1 MDDPSLVLRE
11 GISPIVMAVPNIP
24 PFNTP
29 SLTANCVVRIVLA
42 IIANL
47 VCLVPLRLL
56 YRNGEFAAVV
66 FITVVETK
74 NIFTIVKAALWH
86 TDDMETWWPGYGL
99 CDIEQFVYNG
109 CAGIYVTCLLAIMR
123 NLAHQVGV
131 LRAHPLTVQE
141 KRRRNFIQALIIFP
155 LPIVQLA
162 FTWPLAAQRYAVG
175 TLMGC
180 AWVPSSTWPYLVF
193 FIIAQLVVS
202 VVAGIYAV
210 ITFFRFRQVA
220 KATSS
225 ALASNRA
232 AFLRSQRTKRRLYL
246 MVMSILVPF
255 LPITITLCFVNVQAL
270 GALRP
275 FNFNEIHHPKTSLP
289 WETIIY
295 IPSRFNDFGSINNGY
310 ISIFT
315 AVPIFLFFGMTKDAI
330 NSYRIVMLYLGLG
343 KIWPNLH
350 NEYDPDRSVIM
361 QTASSSGFL
370 TRVTGRTKSSQSP
383 PECKSGSRL
392 ISKSISSSE
401 STSSHTL
408 TRMLTP
414 RLATFLG
421 SDAPV
426 SPLAPSWTDRLP
438 RNPFPFR
445 TKTDVVYLGSSIP
458 SRPPVLPPLAQA
470 SVFSLQSRTD
480 DEIREQAVPLE
491 HQISPPR
498 SRNFSLPVVAIGQ
511 PHPSEALDLPGA
523 FSTLES
529 SSSRCAKLADSR
541 PPSDAIGYHQRP

>member
-1 MDDPSLVLRE
+1 MDNSSLVLRE

-24 PFNTP
+24 PFTTP
-29 SLTANCVVRIVLA
+29 SLTANFVLRIVLA
-42 IIANL
+42 FIANL

-66 FITVVETK
+66 FITVVEIK
-74 NIFTIVKAALWH
+74 NIFTIVTASLWH
-86 TDDMETWWPGYGL
+86 TDNMEAWWPGYGL

-131 LRAHPLTVQE
+131 MRAHPMTVRE

-225 ALASNRA
+225 ALASSRA

-246 MVMSILVPF
+246 MVTSILVPF
-255 LPITITLCFVNVQAL
+255 LPITITLCFLNVQAL
-270 GALRP
+270 GVLRP
-275 FNFNEIHHPKTSLP
+275 FNFNEIHHSKTSLP
-289 WETIIY
+289 WETIIF
-295 IPSRFNDFGSINNGY
+295 IPSRFNDFGSLNNGY
-310 ISIFT
+310 ISIFS

-330 NSYRIVMLYLGLG
+330 NSYRIVMLYFGLG

-350 NEYDPDRSVIM
+350 NEYDPDRSAT

-370 TRVTGRTKSSQSP
+370 TRVTGITKPSQSSS
-383 PECKSGSRL
+383 ECKGGSHPM
-392 ISKSISSSE
+392 SKSISSSE
-401 STSSHTL
+401 STLSHNL

-414 RLATFLG
+414 RLATSLG
-421 SDAPV
+421 GDAPV
-426 SPLAPSWTDRLP
+426 SSLAPSWTDRLP
-438 RNPFPFR
+438 RNPFLFR

-458 SRPPVLPPLAQA
+458 SQPPVLPPLAQA
-470 SVFSLQSRTD
+470 SVFSLQSRND
-480 DEIREQAVPLE
+480 DEIREQAVSPQ
-491 HQISPPR
+491 HQISPPQ
-498 SRNFSLPVVAIGQ
+498 SRNFSLPVVARGQ

-523 FSTLES
+523 
-529 SSSRCAKLADSR
+529 
-541 PPSDAIGYHQRP
+541 PSKSGVAPDAIDYHQRP

>member
-1 MDDPSLVLRE
+1 MDYPSLFLRE

-24 PFNTP
+24 PFATP
-29 SLTANCVVRIVLA
+29 SLTANFVMRIILA

-66 FITVVETK
+66 FITVVEIK
-74 NIFTIVKAALWH
+74 NIFTIVMAALWH
-86 TDDMETWWPGYGL
+86 TDDMEAWWPGYGL

-131 LRAHPLTVQE
+131 MRAHPLTVRE
-141 KRRRNFIQALIIFP
+141 KRRRNLIQALIIFP

-220 KATSS
+220 KSTSS
-225 ALASNRA
+225 ALASSRA

-246 MVMSILVPF
+246 MVTSILVPF
-255 LPITITLCFVNVQAL
+255 LPITIILCFLNVQAL
-270 GALRP
+270 GTLRP

-289 WETIIY
+289 WETIIF
-295 IPSRFNDFGSINNGY
+295 IPSRFNDFGSLNNGY

-330 NSYRIVMLYLGLG
+330 NSYRIVVLYFGLG
-343 KIWPNLH
+343 KIWPSLY
-350 NEYDPDRSVIM
+350 NEYDPDRSAT
-361 QTASSSGFL
+361 QTAISSGFL
-370 TRVTGRTKSSQSP
+370 TRVTGRTKPSQSHS
-383 PECKSGSRL
+383 EYKSGSHPV
-392 ISKSISSSE
+392 SKSISSSE
-401 STSSHTL
+401 STSSHNL

-414 RLATFLG
+414 RLATSLG
-421 SDAPV
+421 GDAPV
-426 SPLAPSWTDRLP
+426 SSLSSSWTDRLP

-445 TKTDVVYLGSSIP
+445 TKTEVVYLDSSIP

-470 SVFSLQSRTD
+470 SVFSLQSRSD
-480 DEIREQAVPLE
+480 DEIREQAAVPPQ
-491 HQISPPR
+491 HQLSPPQ
-498 SRNFSLPVVAIGQ
+498 SRNFSLPVVARGQ
-511 PHPSEALDLPGA
+511 PHPSETLDLPGA

-529 SSSRCAKLADSR
+529 SSRCAKLADSR
-541 PPSDAIGYHQRP
+541 PLPDTTEYHQRP

>member
-24 PFNTP
+24 PFTTP
-29 SLTANCVVRIVLA
+29 SLTANFVIRIVLA

-66 FITVVETK
+66 FITVVEIK
-74 NIFTIVKAALWH
+74 NIFTIVTAALWH
-86 TDDMETWWPGYGL
+86 TDDMEAWWPGYGL

-131 LRAHPLTVQE
+131 MRAHPLTVRE

-225 ALASNRA
+225 ALASSRA

-246 MVMSILVPF
+246 MVTSILVPF
-255 LPITITLCFVNVQAL
+255 LPITITLCFLNVQAL

-289 WETIIY
+289 WETIIF
-295 IPSRFNDFGSINNGY
+295 IPSRFNDFGSLNNGY

-330 NSYRIVMLYLGLG
+330 NSYRIVVLYFGLG

-350 NEYDPDRSVIM
+350 NEYDPDRSAT

-370 TRVTGRTKSSQSP
+370 TRVTGRTKPSQSP
-383 PECKSGSRL
+383 SECKRGSHPM
-392 ISKSISSSE
+392 SKSISSNE
-401 STSSHTL
+401 STSSHNL

-414 RLATFLG
+414 RLATSLG
-421 SDAPV
+421 GDAPV
-426 SPLAPSWTDRLP
+426 SSLASSWTDRLP

-445 TKTDVVYLGSSIP
+445 TKTEVVYLGSSIP

-470 SVFSLQSRTD
+470 SVFSLQSRND
-480 DEIREQAVPLE
+480 DEIHEQTVPPQ
-491 HQISPPR
+491 HQTSPPR
-498 SRNFSLPVVAIGQ
+498 SRNFSLPVVARGQ
-511 PHPSEALDLPGA
+511 PHPSETLDLPGA

-529 SSSRCAKLADSR
+529 SSRCAELADNR
-541 PPSDAIGYHQRP
+541 PPPDIIDYHQRP